1 MDGYQNY
8 LVNDKDELKRLYEN
22 KVIEYENVDDV
33 YASKV
38 DFWYYSK
45 YTSFG
50 EGFLDKLEWIGGALK
65 SFGEGICG
73 GVVDVVK
80 GIGTLL
86 WEIGEFA
93 ISGITCL
100 VFTGVGCEPP
110 EWASKNINETVDTVK
125 LIMDDPIVI
134 LEGIG
139 QGVSDAYEKEGIC
152 YCAGYAIG
160 SYVGTKGITK
170 ATKVVT
176 GKIKGIRANKELPKV
191 EIENTLDELDE
202 FEKFYDDIYDA
213 QRELNPE
220 YEEFLDDLTK
230 APDDGIVIES
240 GRYSLPQ
247 GILQEQFSNASKL
260 LRDRVGDISN
270 DIVVQGSRAKGTAK
284 PTSDIDIALRVSGDK
299 FDSLINQ
306 YFKTPNPGSAK
317 ERTMLHAIETGKIQ
331 AGEAKLSGLR
341 KELQEIFGMEV
352 DISIIKQGGAFDNPS
367 FISFE

>member
-240 GRYSLPQ
+240 GINSLADMMSPEEAARYKAYFVKDAPDMV
-247 GILQEQFSNASKL
+247 FS
-260 LRDRVGDISN
+260 
-270 DIVVQGSRAKGTAK
+270 GT
-284 PTSDIDIALRVSGDK
+284 
-299 FDSLINQ
+299 
-306 YFKTPNPGSAK
+306 
-317 ERTMLHAIETGKIQ
+317 
-331 AGEAKLSGLR
+331 
-341 KELQEIFGMEV
+341 KELEGIHVHYNKLKGVEEV
-352 DISIIKQGGAFDNPS
+352 QPWKAYYDDYGRLVARTDYNAGNKAAGIPDVHYHLYEWGKGFADWKSPHEYASHLEGEFTWTTKR
-367 FISFE
+367 

>member
-100 VFTGVGCEPP
+100 VFTGVGCEPL

-240 GRYSLPQ
+240 GKKTIKSTLGNKIDVTP
-247 GILQEQFSNASKL
+247 SSKH
-260 LRDRVGDISN
+260 
-270 DIVVQGSRAKGTAK
+270 
-284 PTSDIDIALRVSGDK
+284 TSVNK
-299 FDSLINQ
+299 
-306 YFKTPNPGSAK
+306 NPGPY
-317 ERTMLHAIETGKIQ
+317 
-331 AGEAKLSGLR
+331 GEANTS
-341 KELQEIFGMEV
+341 V
-352 DISIIKQGGAFDNPS
+352 DILDAEGTITMENQKEIK
-367 FISFE
+367 EKR

>member
-240 GRYSLPQ
+240 GT
-247 GILQEQFSNASKL
+247 GT
-260 LRDRVGDISN
+260 RDIYRAVSPEELDDIFAT
-270 DIVVQGSRAKGTAK
+270 GGFRARLDGR
-284 PTSDIDIALRVSGDK
+284 S
-299 FDSLINQ
+299 FQ
-306 YFKTPNPGSAK
+306 AK
-317 ERTMLHAIETGKIQ
+317 EFGNSFDETLDFANKPINLDKVAIVKVTIPENVYNQLHHMNLDRAIFKSGTPVVEPEMLDMFNESI
-331 AGEAKLSGLR
+331 
-341 KELQEIFGMEV
+341 
-352 DISIIKQGGAFDNPS
+352 ISIEHAF
-367 FISFE
+367 

>member
-50 EGFLDKLEWIGGALK
+50 EGFLDKLECIGGALK

-110 EWASKNINETVDTVK
+110 EWASKNINETVD
-125 LIMDDPIVI
+125 
-134 LEGIG
+134 
-139 QGVSDAYEKEGIC
+139 
-152 YCAGYAIG
+152 
-160 SYVGTKGITK
+160 
-170 ATKVVT
+170 
-176 GKIKGIRANKELPKV
+176 
-191 EIENTLDELDE
+191 
-202 FEKFYDDIYDA
+202 
-213 QRELNPE
+213 
-220 YEEFLDDLTK
+220 
-230 APDDGIVIES
+230 
-240 GRYSLPQ
+240 
-247 GILQEQFSNASKL
+247 NAS
-260 LRDRVGDISN
+260 
-270 DIVVQGSRAKGTAK
+270 
-284 PTSDIDIALRVSGDK
+284 
-299 FDSLINQ
+299 
-306 YFKTPNPGSAK
+306 
-317 ERTMLHAIETGKIQ
+317 
-331 AGEAKLSGLR
+331 
-341 KELQEIFGMEV
+341 
-352 DISIIKQGGAFDNPS
+352 
-367 FISFE
+367 

>member
-240 GRYSLPQ
+240 GSDTKIIAGKNFKDHFIRHKSLLEKVTGKKYSKYKTH
-247 GILQEQFSNASKL
+247 GQEFLDDIGKII
-260 LRDRVGDISN
+260 DDGTVEYVG
-270 DIVVQGSRAKGTAK
+270 KGTLKKGQPAVNIYRGNGI
-284 PTSDIDIALRVSGDK
+284 TIATIDDGEFITILESGKGLD
-299 FDSLINQ
+299 L
-306 YFKTPNPGSAK
+306 
-317 ERTMLHAIETGKIQ
+317 AIQ
-331 AGEAKLSGLR
+331 
-341 KELQEIFGMEV
+341 
-352 DISIIKQGGAFDNPS
+352 IID
-367 FISFE
+367 